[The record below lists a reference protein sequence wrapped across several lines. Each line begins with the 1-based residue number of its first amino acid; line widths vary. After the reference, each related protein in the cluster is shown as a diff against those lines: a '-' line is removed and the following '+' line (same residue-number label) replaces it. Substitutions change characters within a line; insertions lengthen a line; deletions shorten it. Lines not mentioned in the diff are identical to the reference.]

1 MKLNTVTVLAL
12 CQAVTAVKPV
22 VDLGYS
28 KFQGTLLD
36 NGITQWLGMPFAA
49 PPVGDLR
56 WRAPRDPAKKTGVVD
71 ASKVS
76 STVPAV
82 DSSHEETGDDC
93 IC

>member
-1 MKLNTVTVLAL
+1 MKLNTAAVLAL
-12 CQAVTAVKPV
+12 CQAVTAVKPI

-28 KFQGTLLD
+28 KFQGTPLN

-56 WRAPRDPAKKTGVVD
+56 WRAPQDPVKKTGVAD

-76 STVPAV
+76 
-82 DSSHEETGDDC
+82 
-93 IC
+93 